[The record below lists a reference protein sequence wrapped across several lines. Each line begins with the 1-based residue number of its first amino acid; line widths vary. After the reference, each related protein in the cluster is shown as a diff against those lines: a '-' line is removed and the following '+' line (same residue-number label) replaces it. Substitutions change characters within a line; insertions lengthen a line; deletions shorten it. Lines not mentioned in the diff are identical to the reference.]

1 MARMNF
7 RLGDILSQPAI
18 AKSLPMLGLLGVVGA
33 AALAWTALREPPQRD
48 LFRGLPDTEKAAVAD
63 ALDKNSLKYKFD
75 NQSGAITV
83 AEDDYFKAKIML
95 ASSH

>member
-1 MARMNF
+1 MSDPFTPAPAPALPAVSAQSGGGMARMNF

-48 LFRGLPDTEKAAVAD
+48 LFRRSA
-63 ALDKNSLKYKFD
+63 
-75 NQSGAITV
+75 
-83 AEDDYFKAKIML
+83 
-95 ASSH
+95 ASSG